1 MSDEKFILEYER
13 LLDKGYCDC
22 NEMNCI
28 DNDSPRRILRIAK
41 NLQQENQELKKQYE
55 ECVKINI
62 ADHKYASS
70 CEDKVIVLEA
80 QQKEFIEWLEDKI
93 KQKQKNLKDSSFA
106 MAVVYTKA
114 QIFTLQNALN
124 EYKEII
130 GGKE

>member
-1 MSDEKFILEYER
+1 MYDKCSDCEYGDVENLR
-13 LLDKGYCDC
+13 L
-22 NEMNCI
+22 
-28 DNDSPRRILRIAK
+28 
-41 NLQQENQELKKQYE
+41 ENQELKKRLA

-62 ADHKYASS
+62 VDHKYAST

-80 QQKEFIEWLEDKI
+80 QQKEFMEWLEDEI
-93 KQKQKNLKDSSFA
+93 RQKQKDLKDSSFA

-130 GGKE
+130 GDKE

>member
-1 MSDEKFILEYER
+1 MIYETSITNPKKQLEFY
-13 LLDKGYCDC
+13 KGLS
-22 NEMNCI
+22 EQ
-28 DNDSPRRILRIAK
+28 
-41 NLQQENQELKKQYE
+41 LQQENEELKKRLA

-80 QQKEFIEWLEDKI
+80 QQKEFMEWLEDKI

-130 GGKE
+130 GVKE

>member
-1 MSDEKFILEYER
+1 MYDKCSDCEYGDVENLR
-13 LLDKGYCDC
+13 L
-22 NEMNCI
+22 
-28 DNDSPRRILRIAK
+28 
-41 NLQQENQELKKQYE
+41 ENQELKKRLA

-62 ADHKYASS
+62 ADHKYAST

-80 QQKEFIEWLEDKI
+80 QQKEFMEWLEDKI
-93 KQKQKNLKDSSFA
+93 RQKQKDLKDSSFA

>member
-1 MSDEKFILEYER
+1 MIYETSITNPKKQLEFY
-13 LLDKGYCDC
+13 KGLS
-22 NEMNCI
+22 EQ
-28 DNDSPRRILRIAK
+28 
-41 NLQQENQELKKQYE
+41 LQQENQELKKQYE

>member
-1 MSDEKFILEYER
+1 MIYETSITNPKKQLEFYKDLSEQ
-13 LLDKGYCDC
+13 
-22 NEMNCI
+22 
-28 DNDSPRRILRIAK
+28 
-41 NLQQENQELKKQYE
+41 LQQENEELKKQYE

-93 KQKQKNLKDSSFA
+93 KQKQKDLKDSSFA

>member
-1 MSDEKFILEYER
+1 MIYETSITNPKKQLEFY
-13 LLDKGYCDC
+13 KGLS
-22 NEMNCI
+22 EQ
-28 DNDSPRRILRIAK
+28 
-41 NLQQENQELKKQYE
+41 LQQENEELKKRLA

-80 QQKEFIEWLEDKI
+80 QQKEFMEWLEDKI